1 MQIHN
6 ISNEY
11 AHLVGRQLYHKPTG
25 IKYTIQ
31 KITEYG
37 DSRYRGTILV
47 PMRGTSIGP
56 MRGTSIGPSIETM
69 RETMREPSI
78 GPMRGTSIGPSIE
91 TIDDNIRTD
100 NHSGNAYC
108 IYIGTGTTDNIETFH
123 FRHFSEVVQKYGE
136 LVALTRRIPH
146 KSVIRFPQV
155 VPTNKWSKVYP
166 ET

>member
-1 MQIHN
+1 MQIYN
-6 ISNEY
+6 SSNEY
-11 AHLVGRQLYHKPTG
+11 DHLVGRQLYHKPTG

-37 DSRYRGTILV
+37 DSTYR
-47 PMRGTSIGP
+47 RTSTARCNSGV
-56 MRGTSIGPSIETM
+56 
-69 RETMREPSI
+69 RETSTARCNSE
-78 GPMRGTSIGPSIE
+78 
-91 TIDDNIRTD
+91 TD
-100 NHSGNAYC
+100 NHAGNAYC

-123 FRHFSEVVQKYGE
+123 FRHFSDVVQKYGE
-136 LVALTRRIPH
+136 LVAVSTRRIPH